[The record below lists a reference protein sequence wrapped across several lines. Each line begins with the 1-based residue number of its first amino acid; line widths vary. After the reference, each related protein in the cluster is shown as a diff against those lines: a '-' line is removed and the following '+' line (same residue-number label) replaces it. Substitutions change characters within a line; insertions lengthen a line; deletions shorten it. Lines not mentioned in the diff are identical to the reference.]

1 MGSRPYILHRSGVFG
16 QTTDFVETIDAS
28 GVPYKVKRLEEQ
40 VGKLVLVARSPDD
53 VKMSQRDATI
63 VAVCASIGGTMILA
77 ALCFAV
83 VILRRRKRGLV
94 AGQDARPRPFDIVVP
109 APSINTSAPRV
120 NVSVPLS
127 VIDISW
133 RNNWMASPTDASSTR
148 SPVGPTPSPSRTHV
162 RPLPVPA
169 ASRQSSNTSLRSP
182 EDPRSRPPRKPSN
195 SSMHTA
201 RSPQAG
207 PSSRHPRPQQSN
219 SSMRSANNSHHPTNI
234 HLPAQRSTP
243 AQEGQLSKPHIR
255 SERHKH
261 ILHPSR
267 STGDIHDDNVAPPH
281 RQYRTMPRSASN
293 AHSSNQLRHYYS
305 ASNITHADHRAPELV
320 AAHQRRDRGDPP
332 PPYHKL

>member
-1 MGSRPYILHRSGVFG
+1 VYSKASVQDSFG
-16 QTTDFVETIDAS
+16 QTTDFMETIDAS
-28 GVPYKVKRLEEQ
+28 GAPCKVKRLEGQ
-40 VGKLVLVARSPDD
+40 VGKSVLVAQSSDG
-53 VKMSQRDATI
+53 VKMSQRDTTI

-94 AGQDARPRPFDIVVP
+94 AGQDARPRPFDVVVP

-162 RPLPVPA
+162 RPVPVPA

-207 PSSRHPRPQQSN
+207 PSSGHPRPQQSN

-234 HLPAQRSTP
+234 HPPVQRSILV
-243 AQEGQLSKPHIR
+243 QEGQLSRPHIR
-255 SERHKH
+255 SERHKR

-281 RQYRTMPRSASN
+281 RQHGSMHRSRSN
-293 AHSSNQLRHYYS
+293 DHSSSQLRHYYS
-305 ASNITHADHRAPELV
+305 TSNITHAERRAPELV
-320 AAHQRRDRGDPP
+320 TVHQHRDRVDPP